1 MRDDEQFPNSE
12 SNSDA
17 DIQHLNQES
26 GRSEED
32 VLKTSLNRPEMVE
45 VLDAPF
51 DTAQSTVNKAST
63 AEEKTLAED
72 HKLKEHSGQETE
84 KTRAQ
89 LEKKALK
96 REKWERK
103 RKSVVPVYK
112 WFFVWLLLLFL
123 PIVNI
128 FLIIYWGFFSDRINR
143 NIRNA
148 ILGAILLVVVATIL
162 SVIAYFYPNFMDPRI
177 SQIFNEFFTGLSDL
191 FATVFDR
198 IGALISGKVIN

>member
-63 AEEKTLAED
+63 AEEKALAED
-72 HKLKEHSGQETE
+72 QKLKEHSGQEIE

-103 RKSVVPVYK
+103 RQSVVPVCDFRGNFIGRGSNDTVCYC
-112 WFFVWLLLLFL
+112 LLL
-123 PIVNI
+123 
-128 FLIIYWGFFSDRINR
+128 SQ
-143 NIRNA
+143 
-148 ILGAILLVVVATIL
+148 
-162 SVIAYFYPNFMDPRI
+162 FYG
-177 SQIFNEFFTGLSDL
+177 S
-191 FATVFDR
+191 
-198 IGALISGKVIN
+198 

>member
-63 AEEKTLAED
+63 AEEKALAED
-72 HKLKEHSGQETE
+72 QKLKEHSGQETE

-103 RKSVVPVYK
+103 RQSVVPVYK

-148 ILGAILLVVVATIL
+148 ILGAILLL
-162 SVIAYFYPNFMDPRI
+162 S
-177 SQIFNEFFTGLSDL
+177 
-191 FATVFDR
+191 
-198 IGALISGKVIN
+198 LIHI